1 MVELAEDDRHEDVAG
16 GDGALRVGALDG
28 FEAGEGAV
36 VVEVVEVLV
45 SLADGWGEI
54 DGVGVGGGVELLRV
68 GWRVEQDGEEDSRDD
83 FCGVFYLCS
92 PEFEDLFCRYFSL
105 RRLLA

>member
-28 FEAGEGAV
+28 FEASEGAF
-36 VVEVVEVLV
+36 VVEVIEVLV
-45 SLADGWGEI
+45 RLADFWGEI

-68 GWRVEQDGEEDSRDD
+68 GWRVEQDGEEEGRDD
-83 FCGVFYLCS
+83 FCSVFYLCS
-92 PEFEDLFCRYFSL
+92 PEVEDLFSK
-105 RRLLA
+105 